1 MLNKDSSR
9 FLLLILLVFI
19 NTAVFAQFTIKNMQA
34 TRTAVAPRIDGK
46 LNEMVWQDAL
56 PAGDFIQY
64 NPYNGASPSQPT
76 VVRIIYDDRA
86 IYIGAMM
93 YDSAPDSIYR
103 ELGER
108 DDDDINADFFTID
121 ITPYNDGLNA
131 FEFKVSASG
140 VEIDTKHAANYR
152 DKNWDPIWKSAVEIN
167 DSGWVAEIEIPYAA
181 IRFPK
186 TAEQLWGLNMW
197 RNIRRYREW
206 STWNYID
213 NKLDGVFNQS
223 GTLTG
228 IEGIKP
234 PLRLFFIPY
243 VAGYTENAAESNTWA
258 YSYNYGMDMKLGLS
272 ESFTLDMT
280 LIPDFGQVQSDDKI
294 VNLSPFEVYYQERRP
309 FFTEGTELFER
320 GNIFYTRRIGG
331 TPDGYWDVRDE
342 YQTDNIIEN
351 PEEIQLLNATK
362 ISGRNRNGTAFG
374 VLNAVTSNTH
384 ARVIDS
390 TGAEQKIL
398 TDPAT
403 NYNMLVFDQNLKNNS
418 YISLYNT
425 NVYRGRERY
434 IANVTG
440 SEFQLKTKN
449 DMWSLEGLVNVS
461 QKYHPD
467 GKPEFGYMYE
477 IQAGKISGN
486 FRFEYAHETQNDT
499 YDINDM
505 GFNRRNNRFD
515 NDVEF
520 EYNIYDPVGVI
531 IDMHNEIGFY
541 YDQLYAPRE
550 YVSFDIGAR
559 NRTTFINYMTVGLN
573 LHLSPIASYDFYE
586 PRVDGWKVKN
596 PPAGFIGG
604 FFSPDYRKRFVV
616 DVNGG
621 YWAGTEYG
629 QSGYKIGLEP
639 RFRVSNQFNVSLDI
653 EYDIFWNN
661 LGYVTDSVDSQNEEK
676 IIFGAR
682 DVQTVETVL
691 DINYIFTKDISLSL
705 RARHYWI
712 TVDYDRFYD
721 LQPDGSLVRNNY
733 TEDHDFLVNAF
744 NVDMVFRWIFAPAS
758 ELLFIWK
765 NNIFNE
771 KNEVAKDYFEN
782 LRYTFNSPMGN
793 SLSLKILYYLDYQ
806 KLKRKNRKKI

>member
-1 MLNKDSSR
+1 M
-9 FLLLILLVFI
+9 I
-19 NTAVFAQFTIKNMQA
+19 AQLDRKNA
-34 TRTAVAPRIDGK
+34 EAFRTPVAPKIDGK
-46 LNEMVWQDAL
+46 LNEIIWQDAS

-64 NPYNGASPSQPT
+64 APYNGTAPSQPT
-76 VVRIIYDDRA
+76 VVKIIYDDRA

-93 YDSAPDSIYR
+93 YDSEPDSIYR
-103 ELGER
+103 EMGER

-140 VEIDTKHAANYR
+140 VEIDTRHAANYR

-243 VAGYTENAAESNTWA
+243 VAGYTENAAESETWA

-331 TPDGYWDVRDE
+331 TPDAYWDVRDDTTHE
-342 YQTDNIIEN
+342 VKEN

-362 ISGRNRNGTAFG
+362 VSGRNRKGTAIG

-390 TGAEQKIL
+390 TGSEQKIL

-403 NYNMLVFDQNLKNNS
+403 NYNMLVFDQVLKNSS
-418 YISLYNT
+418 YISLFNT
-425 NVYRGRERY
+425 NVYRGRDRY

-440 SEFQLKTKN
+440 SEFQFKTKN
-449 DMWSLEGLVNVS
+449 DMWSAGGLVNVS

-467 GKPEFGYMYE
+467 GKPEFGYMYDIE
-477 IQAGKISGN
+477 AGKISGN
-486 FRFEYAHETQNDT
+486 FRFAYEHETQNDT

-505 GFNRRNNRFD
+505 GFNRRNNRFN
-515 NDVEF
+515 NDIEF
-520 EYNIYDPVGVI
+520 EYNIYDPVGI
-531 IDMHNEIGFY
+531 IINMHNEIGFY
-541 YDQLYAPRE
+541 YDMLYSPRE
-550 YVSFDIGAR
+550 FVSFNMVFQ
-559 NRTTFINYMTVGLN
+559 NRTTFINYMTAGFHC
-573 LHLSPIASYDFYE
+573 HLSPVESHDYYE
-586 PRVDGWKVKN
+586 PRVDGWMVKT
-596 PPAGFIGG
+596 PPIWGIGG
-604 FFSPDYRKRFVV
+604 FFSPDYRKRFIV
-616 DVNGG
+616 DVGGG
-621 YWAGTEYG
+621 YWAASEFG
-629 QSGYKIGLEP
+629 QSGYYFSLKP
-639 RFRVSNQFNVSLDI
+639 RFRVSDRFTIELET
-653 EYDIFWNN
+653 EYDFDWNS
-661 LGYVTDSVDSQNEEK
+661 LGHVTDSIDNNGEEK

-682 DVQTVETVL
+682 NIQTIENVL
-691 DINYIFTKDISLSL
+691 DMQYIFTKNISLSL
-705 RARHYWI
+705 RARHYWV
-712 TVDYDRFYD
+712 TVDYNKYFD
-721 LQPDGSLVRNNY
+721 LQRDGSLTTNNY
-733 TEDHDFLVNAF
+733 TGDHDFLVNAF
-744 NVDMVFRWIFAPAS
+744 NIDMVFRWTFAPAS
-758 ELLFIWK
+758 ELIFVWK
-765 NNIFNE
+765 NNIYNKTNE
-771 KNEVAKDYFEN
+771 TAKDYIDN

-793 SLSLKILYYLDYQ
+793 SFSLKILYYLDYQ